1 MTKPELLGLL
11 AEKSGVSKQNVDEVF
26 DSLIEVITE
35 KVHQGGDTVSIPG
48 LGTFKQKVS
57 AARTGR
63 NPRTGESVQ
72 IAAKKKVVFSAA
84 SALKK

>member
-26 DSLIEVITE
+26 DVLIEVITE
-35 KVHQGGDTVSIPG
+35 KVHGEGDTVSIPG
-48 LGTFKQKVS
+48 LGTFKQKVTN
-57 AARTGR
+57 ARTGR